1 MPLPLVR
8 LGRSVTQ
15 MIHNEI
21 RQCDFCGSAFSPVR
35 EAQRFCSKDC
45 HDSYYPLERKRAL
58 AAWRAQQRGSLF
70 FSDTQLLADDDDV
83 CNQFREAG

>member
-1 MPLPLVR
+1 
-8 LGRSVTQ
+8 

-21 RQCDFCGSAFSPVR
+21 RQCDFCGGAFSPVR

-58 AAWRAQQRGSLF
+58 AAWRQRQTAF
-70 FSDTQLLADDDDV
+70 FNALDTTSSIDDEKL
-83 CNQFREAG
+83 QPMRWRA